1 VSHIDDLIKELAPKG
16 VPVRPLGEIGVFIRG
31 RRFTK
36 ADRVDEGLPSIHYG
50 EIYTHYRVAASEAI
64 THVRADLAP
73 TLRFARSGDVII
85 AAVGETVEDVGK
97 AVAWLGA
104 EQAAVHDDSFI
115 FRSSLDPKFVVY
127 FMQAAAFNKPKE
139 AFVARAK
146 VKRLSSDG
154 LAKLRIPVPP
164 IEVQRE
170 IVRVL
175 DLFNSLD
182 AELEA
187 ELRARRRQY
196 AHYLRSLLL
205 HPTDGNARW
214 GTLGEI
220 GRVAM
225 CKRVFKGETTPVG
238 DIPFYKIGTFGGRAD
253 AFISKELYEDYRC
266 RYTFPKTGDV
276 LVSAAGT
283 IGRAIQYD
291 GEAAYFQDSNIVW
304 ISNDES
310 VVTNRF
316 LFYWYQVIEWTTDGG
331 TIRRLYNDNLRRA
344 KILIPPLSQQRH
356 IVGILDKF
364 DAVVNDLSIGLPA
377 ELTARR
383 KQYEYYRDRLLTFEE
398 LAA

>member
-1 VSHIDDLIKELAPKG
+1 MSHIDDLIKELAPDG
-16 VPVRPLGEIGVFIRG
+16 VPIRPLGEVGVFIRG

-36 ADRVDEGLPSIHYG
+36 ADRVDDGLPSIHYG
-50 EIYTHYRVAASEAI
+50 EIYTHYQVAASEAI

-85 AAVGETVEDVGK
+85 AAVGETVEDIGK
-97 AVAWLGA
+97 AMAWLGV
-104 EQAAVHDDSFI
+104 EQVAVHDDCFI

-127 FMQAAAFNKPKE
+127 FMQSDAFNKPKE

-146 VKRLSSDG
+146 MKRLSSNG
-154 LAKLRIPVPP
+154 LAKLGIPVPP

-175 DLFNSLD
+175 DLFTSLGD
-182 AELEA
+182 ELEA
-187 ELRARRRQY
+187 ELEVRRRQY
-196 AHYLRSLLL
+196 AHYLGSLLL

-225 CKRVFKGETTPVG
+225 CKRVFKDETAPVG
-238 DIPFYKIGTFGGRAD
+238 DIPFYKIGTFGGSAD
-253 AFISKELYEDYRC
+253 AFISKKLYEDYKC
-266 RYTFPKTGDV
+266 RYTFPKTGAV
-276 LVSAAGT
+276 LISAAGT
-283 IGRAIQYD
+283 IGRAIPYD

-304 ISNDES
+304 INNDES
-310 VVTNRF
+310 IVTNRF
-316 LFYWYQVIEWTTDGG
+316 LFYWYQVVEWTTDGG

-344 KILIPPLSQQRH
+344 KILIPSLDQQEH

-364 DAVVNDLSIGLPA
+364 EALVNSLSRGLPA
-377 ELTARR
+377 EIDARR
-383 KQYEYYRDRLLTFEE
+383 KQYDHYRDRLLTFAE
-398 LAA
+398 LPA